1 MVVTVDLSVVYI
13 LICFLLIFWVASRT
27 LFRPLDRILAQRREE
42 IASARE
48 LDESNR
54 AEAEK
59 ILADYDGKIAKARSA
74 GFSVR
79 QGLRESAAQA
89 ERGLIEKARREA
101 ARKLESAQARLEREL
116 EESKRSLADESEEM
130 AEGVAAAVLGGRR

>member
-42 IASARE
+42 IVSARE
-48 LDESNR
+48 LDESSR
-54 AEAEK
+54 TEAEK
-59 ILADYDGKIAKARSA
+59 ILADYNGKIAEARSA

-79 QGLRESAAQA
+79 QGLKESAAQA
-89 ERGLIEKARREA
+89 ERELIENAFEEA
-101 ARKLESAQARLEREL
+101 ARKLESAQAGLEREL
-116 EESKRSLADESEEM
+116 EESKHRLAGESEEM
-130 AEGVAAAVLGGRR
+130 AEGIAAAVLGVRR